1 MRIIWAID
9 AFEDQQDLTLK
20 MAQFIARIHEHT
32 EAEVEPVY
40 LLRENEIILPTY
52 EVPTWV
58 MDHSKTAESM
68 FQEILKDLEM
78 PFLLS
83 PKVIPHSAQSHSGSA
98 DILSNYATRTN
109 ADLIVVG
116 SHAREGMQRFLLGSF
131 AESLLLQAATPVC
144 VITADSS
151 FQTKSQQILF
161 PTEFGEHSKDNFHH
175 TVNLARQLHAE
186 VTLLHVI
193 TRPAESVFDV
203 ETRNQVYNYKGRM
216 LSLEQI
222 LEEQFELQSQ
232 RAHQWAQWATE
243 QGVPTKVQID
253 QSYHPV
259 DEVILHS
266 VRQQEVNLVIMEA
279 QSGPMSAALLGS
291 FTRNVIR
298 KSNCPVY
305 VITRHFYD
313 QKEDRFMERAP

>member
-20 MAQFIARIHEHT
+20 MAQFIARIHEQT

-58 MDHSKTAESM
+58 VDHSKTAESM

-83 PKVIPHSAQSHSGSA
+83 PKVIPHSAQSHSGTA
-98 DILSNYATRTN
+98 EILSNYATRTH

-131 AESLLLQAATPVC
+131 AESLLLQAAVPVC

-151 FQTKSQQILF
+151 FQTKSHNILF

-175 TVNLARQLHAE
+175 TVNFARKLHAGII
-186 VTLLHVI
+186 LLHAI

-203 ETRNQVYNYKGRM
+203 EARNQVYRYKGRL
-216 LSLEQI
+216 LSLDQI
-222 LEEQFELQSQ
+222 IEEQFEAQSQ
-232 RAHQWAQWATE
+232 RAQQWAKWATD
-243 QGVPTKVQID
+243 QGVPTEVLID
-253 QSYHPV
+253 QSYRNV
-259 DEVILHS
+259 DEIIL
-266 VRQQEVNLVIMEA
+266 RTARDRDATLVMMEA

-298 KSNCPVY
+298 KAHCPVY

-313 QKEDRFMERAP
+313 QNENRFMERAP